1 MKTKNGKFWMT
12 DDFIDRL
19 AKTLTP
25 YEQIVYVALCRH
37 ANSKGETFV
46 GSRRISDE
54 LNINKNTVIKSIKH
68 LKAYGL
74 VIQLSGGAGKLTTL
88 KIPSV
93 PFQDTQLSCSVR
105 HKEDIKEENKE
116 AIFAQPKRTP
126 EEQERVDKELDK
138 IRTSPLLAR
147 LSLNNKKYE

>member
-1 MKTKNGKFWMT
+1 MKTKNGKFWMP

-25 YEQIVYVALCRH
+25 YEQIVYMALCRH

-46 GSRRISDE
+46 GSRRISNE
-54 LNINKNTVIKSIKH
+54 LNINKNTVIKSIKN
-68 LKAYGL
+68 LRVYGL

-93 PFQDTQLSCSVR
+93 LFQDIQPSCSVR
-105 HKEDIKEENKE
+105 HKEDVKEENKE
-116 AIFAQPKRTP
+116 AIFAKRERTP
-126 EEQERVDKELDK
+126 EEQEKMNHTLDEMRK
-138 IRTSPLLAR
+138 SLANK
-147 LSLNNKKYE
+147 LALNNKKYE

>member
-93 PFQDTQLSCSVR
+93 LFQDTQLSCSVR

-116 AIFAQPKRTP
+116 AVFAKRERTP
-126 EEQERVDKELDK
+126 EEQEKMNRTLDEMRK
-138 IRTSPLLAR
+138 SLTNKLA
-147 LSLNNKKYE
+147 LNNKKYE